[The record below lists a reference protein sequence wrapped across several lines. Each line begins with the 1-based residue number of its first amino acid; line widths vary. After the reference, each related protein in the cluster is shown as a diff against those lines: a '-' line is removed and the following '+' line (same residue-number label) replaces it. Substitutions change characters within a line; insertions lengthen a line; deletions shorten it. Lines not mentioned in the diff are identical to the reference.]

1 MAPYHDDDDMHMNA
15 TLLPS
20 TDSNSNDSASEQSTM
35 DSSSVSNAQDG
46 TSDALRGAIRDRR
59 SENPFAETPSP
70 MPQLP
75 RGGIGDNN
83 NNSSSSNAMRAP
95 AASYTGNQ
103 TIPVP
108 VMQHQ
113 APVAFSST
121 NGTPAGND
129 FVRVSEQ
136 CTATRCLRVQW
147 EAEST
152 HTMLMLYYIRAL
164 FT

>member
-1 MAPYHDDDDMHMNA
+1 MAPYHDDDDETHMNA

-20 TDSNSNDSASEQSTM
+20 TDSNSNDSVSEQSTM

-46 TSDALRGAIRDRR
+46 TSGAIRDRR
-59 SENPFAETPSP
+59 PENPFAATPSA

-75 RGGIGDNN
+75 RGDIAS
-83 NNSSSSNAMRAP
+83 NNSSSSNVMRAP
-95 AASYTGNQ
+95 GAPYTGNQ
-103 TIPVP
+103 TISVP

-113 APVAFSST
+113 ASVAFSST
-121 NGTPAGND
+121 NATPAGND